1 MVEQAKVM
9 QNELGEQ
16 IRVEIEEIKDREV
29 AAYEKSRK
37 KKDPDLDRSKIQV
50 RLPDELVDKIVK

>member
-9 QNELGEQ
+9 QNEFGDE

-50 RLPDELVDKIVK
+50 RLPDHLVDKIVK